1 MRVGV
6 ATCTLT
12 APSHSS
18 RRRPPFPSHSRR
30 RPRWKW
36 IQWSPRGQRPR
47 RRSWRRR
54 SRRATLHRLRQRPT
68 SHRQHRPLSRPM
80 HGPLPFRQANRRRLR
95 PRQLR
100 RRPNTKRAWN
110 RAPRRLRLRR
120 LRPPRR
126 KGIPPLVRTGR
137 HRTCPL
143 LLIHY
148 KATAR
153 NASFLRRFTKSD
165 AKRRPSSVL
174 LFAYTASAMIS
185 TTSGDGFRGKDR
197 SMSKN
202 SSTALETKTY
212 HSLEDRATARGST
225 AKTRGWAAAAS

>member
-1 MRVGV
+1 MARVYS
-6 ATCTLT
+6 ARRERLFQ
-12 APSHSS
+12 
-18 RRRPPFPSHSRR
+18 RRPVSWQMKHEKRFHRTSSSVERR
-30 RPRWKW
+30 ELFASNAMIGSAVEIVHCYLSCRWHTCHKDNF
-36 IQWSPRGQRPR
+36 IHQSGNP
-47 RRSWRRR
+47 
-54 SRRATLHRLRQRPT
+54 
-68 SHRQHRPLSRPM
+68 
-80 HGPLPFRQANRRRLR
+80 
-95 PRQLR
+95 
-100 RRPNTKRAWN
+100 KRAWN